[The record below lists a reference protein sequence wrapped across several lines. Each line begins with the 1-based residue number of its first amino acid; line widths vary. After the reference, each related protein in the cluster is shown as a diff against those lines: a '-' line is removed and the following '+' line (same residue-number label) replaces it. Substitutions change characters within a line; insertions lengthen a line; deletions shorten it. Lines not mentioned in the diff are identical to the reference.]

1 MRNKIVTKMIANID
15 MKIVGAITD
24 NTRETIEMI
33 EITTDIMKE
42 TVITAEVKI
51 AR

>member
-15 MKIVGAITD
+15 MKIVDAITD
-24 NTRETIEMI
+24 NTRETIEMT

-42 TVITAEVKI
+42 TVINAEVKI